1 MGGTIQMNRKDMIEM
16 LINDDLTDWHTPQA
30 RNDYLW
36 LLMENGFVGYASYK
50 DEELQ
55 AEMKA
60 REL

>member
-1 MGGTIQMNRKDMIEM
+1 MGGTIQMNRKDMIET
-16 LINDDLTDWHTPQA
+16 LINDDLTNWHSPQA

-36 LLMENGFVGYASYK
+36 SLLYQGFIGYANYK

-55 AEMKA
+55 AKIKA

>member
-1 MGGTIQMNRKDMIEM
+1 MNRKDMIET
-16 LINDDLTDWHTPQA
+16 LINDDLTNWHSPQA

-36 LLMENGFVGYASYK
+36 SLLYQGFIGYANYK

-55 AEMKA
+55 AKIKA